1 MGDKDEDED
10 DCYDEA
16 SSVDQCFHTVKHP
29 DLHRSSKV
37 CTTASALLHSGL
49 QINQS
54 NPSIDPPLWE
64 GPVGLWEGALG
75 MWEGPMT
82 TMSYFIF

>member
-1 MGDKDEDED
+1 MKQLRGDRGTRDKDEDED

-16 SSVDQCFHTVKHP
+16 SSVDECFHTVKHP

-37 CTTASALLHSGL
+37 CTTASKLLPCGL

-54 NPSIDPPLWE
+54 NPRIDPPLWE
-64 GPVGLWEGALG
+64 WPVGVWEGLWACGRSL
-75 MWEGPMT
+75 
-82 TMSYFIF
+82 